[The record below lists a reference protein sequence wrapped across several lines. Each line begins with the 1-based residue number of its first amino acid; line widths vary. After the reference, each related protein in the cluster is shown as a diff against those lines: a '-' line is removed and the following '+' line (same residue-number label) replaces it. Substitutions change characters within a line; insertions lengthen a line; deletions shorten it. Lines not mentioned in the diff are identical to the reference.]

1 MMRAKL
7 GLAAVSL
14 MIATTACGAEE
25 ASTLKLTENGLGG
38 LGSGTAYSVEGVS
51 EALPGYAVTAENYYA
66 EGDPYPMIVVRDG
79 DQVIA
84 EVLPRFEMEELVGS
98 IIVKSGDISFD
109 ERISLG
115 VTYADLSVAPKDC
128 VAGMEERSGL
138 ALCRDGEVPHRSE
151 EHTSELQSLAYLVCR
166 LLLEKKKHSCGQQLK
181 TIIIP

>member
-14 MIATTACGAEE
+14 MIATSACGAEE

-66 EGDPYPMIVVRDG
+66 EGDPYPMIVVREG
-79 DQVIA
+79 DKVIA
-84 EVLPRFEMEELVGS
+84 EVLPRFEMEELVGG
-98 IIVKSGDISFD
+98 IVVKSEDISFD
-109 ERISLG
+109 DRVSLG
-115 VTYADLSVAPKDC
+115 MTYADLSVAPKDC

-138 ALCRDGEVPHRSE
+138 ALCRDGEVPHVGLIFGGDYAGPDG
-151 EHTSELQSLAYLVCR
+151 ELPPADVLATFTVQEITWSAGVL
-166 LLLEKKKHSCGQQLK
+166 
-181 TIIIP
+181 